1 MEIKD
6 ILSLDCTRCAVPL
19 TSKKRVLQYISTVA
33 SEKLSHLDEAEILNS
48 LICREKMGSTGIGNG
63 IAIPHGRISGID
75 TPIAVVVTS
84 QTGIDF
90 ESIDNQMVDIF
101 FAIMVPADKAEGHL
115 QTLARIAQTLSNK
128 DVIKN
133 IRKANS
139 DQLLYEILQ

>member
-1 MEIKD
+1 MEIAD

-19 TSKKRVLQYISTVA
+19 TSKKRVLQYISTVV
-33 SEKLSHLDEAEILNS
+33 SEKLPLLDEGEILNS

-75 TPIAVVVTS
+75 SPIAVVVTS
-84 QTGIDF
+84 QSGIDF
-90 ESIDNQMVDIF
+90 ESIDNQKVDIF

-128 DVIKN
+128 DVVKK

>member
-6 ILSLDCTRCAVPL
+6 ILSVDCTRCAVPL
-19 TSKKRVLQYISTVA
+19 TSKKRVLQYISTVVG
-33 SEKLSHLDEAEILNS
+33 EKLPRLDEEEILNS

-75 TPIAVVVTS
+75 APIAVVVTS
-84 QTGIDF
+84 QTGVDF
-90 ESIDNQMVDIF
+90 ESIDNQKVDIF
-101 FAIMVPADKAEGHL
+101 FAIMVPVDKAEGHL

-128 DVIKN
+128 DVIKK